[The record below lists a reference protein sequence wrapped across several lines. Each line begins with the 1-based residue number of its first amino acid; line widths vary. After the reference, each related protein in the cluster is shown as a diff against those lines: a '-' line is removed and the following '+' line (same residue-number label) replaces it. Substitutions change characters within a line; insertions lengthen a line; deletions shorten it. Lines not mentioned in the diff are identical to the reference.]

1 MMKKIVLLMLL
12 CVGMSCSKNDS
23 SSTVSVCDPA
33 TSYKSTVKAIFVA
46 SCSSAGCHDGNNLPS
61 LADYQT
67 AHDAAA
73 QIKTAVANGV
83 MPKNATLSASDKAA
97 LICWLS
103 NGAQNN

>member
-1 MMKKIVLLMLL
+1 MRAVIIIIIVVFLSGCTKKESGTIV
-12 CVGMSCSKNDS
+12 
-23 SSTVSVCDPA
+23 TTCDPA
-33 TSYKSTVKAIFVA
+33 TSYKTTVKQILVG

-83 MPKNATLSASDKAA
+83 MPKNATLSPADKAA

>member
-1 MMKKIVLLMLL
+1 MKKFSGAIILLLIA
-12 CVGMSCSKNDS
+12 GCSKHNDTAII
-23 SSTVSVCDPA
+23 STCDPA
-33 TSYKSTVKAIFVA
+33 TSYKSTVKSIFVA
-46 SCSSAGCHDGNNLPS
+46 SCTAAGCHDGNNLPS

-73 QIKTAVANGV
+73 QIKAAVSTGV
-83 MPKNATLSASDKAA
+83 MPKNTTLSATDKAS

>member
-1 MMKKIVLLMLL
+1 MKKFGTLVLLIFLL
-12 CVGMSCSKNDS
+12 GCTKNDG
-23 SSTVSVCDPA
+23 SSTFSTCDPA
-33 TSYKSTVKAIFVA
+33 TSYKSTVKTILVT
-46 SCSSAGCHDGNNLPS
+46 SCSGAGCHDGNNLPS

-83 MPKNATLSASDKAA
+83 MPKNATLSPADKAA

>member
-1 MMKKIVLLMLL
+1 MKNKSVLIILALIL
-12 CVGMSCSKNDS
+12 GCSKNDT
-23 SSTVSVCDPA
+23 STSTTCDPSI
-33 TSYKSTVKAIFVA
+33 SYKSTVKQIFVS

-67 AHDAAA
+67 AHDASG

-83 MPKNATLSASDKAA
+83 MPKNATLSATDKAA
-97 LICWLS
+97 IICWVS